1 MAEVRTF
8 TADERSPIRRIVDFP
23 LIAMV
28 IASALFIAASA
39 TATWLGTLLP
49 PMTANASAAV
59 KGAIAIALML
69 AVYKLVMVHLGE
81 RPRDDLPVAAAP
93 RGLAVGLLTGF
104 LLFCA
109 LVGIAALFD
118 VYNIVGPGDTRELV
132 KDLIGM
138 TVLAAFMEELLF
150 RGILFRWIEAFAGSW
165 AALAGDV
172 GAVRPCPYFQ
182 RQRDVDLVAGDHGRS
197 RRAAWRSLYAGAQPV
212 GADGAARCVEFHPG
226 VPVRRTGVRQ
236 RHARAGAGQAVGAG
250 AALRR
255 AVRARG
261 LDDRRRAVDPARR
274 FPHPARRRGAAIS
287 SRRCGSGTGERRH
300 SPSRASGLNASFPAW
315 IRGSVRRARPWHCP
329 RRWRRSCA
337 SRPRRSLRR
346 AANKRR
352 P

>member
-28 IASALFIAASA
+28 IAIALFIAASA

-81 RPRDDLPVAAAP
+81 RPRDDLPIAAAP

-165 AALAGDV
+165 AALVVTSALFGLAHIFNANATWTSSLAIMVEAGALLGGAYMLARNLWVPMGLHAAWNFTQGFVFDV
-172 GAVRPCPYFQ
+172 PVSGNDMHGLVQAKLSGPVLLSGGPFGLEASMIGVVLSIPLGAFLILLAARRGHIVPPMWI
-182 RQRDVDLVAGDHGRS
+182 RD
-197 RRAAWRSLYAGAQPV
+197 RRAP
-212 GADGAARCVEFHPG
+212 
-226 VPVRRTGVRQ
+226 
-236 RHARAGAGQAVGAG
+236 
-250 AALRR
+250 AL
-255 AVRARG
+255 A
-261 LDDRRRAVDPARR
+261 
-274 FPHPARRRGAAIS
+274 
-287 SRRCGSGTGERRH
+287 
-300 SPSRASGLNASFPAW
+300 
-315 IRGSVRRARPWHCP
+315 
-329 RRWRRSCA
+329 
-337 SRPRRSLRR
+337 
-346 AANKRR
+346 
-352 P
+352 

>member
-81 RPRDDLPVAAAP
+81 RPRDDLPIAAAP

-165 AALAGDV
+165 AALVVTSALFGLAHIFNANATWTSSLAIMVEAGALLGGAYMLARNLWVPMGLHAAWNFTQGFLFDV
-172 GAVRPCPYFQ
+172 PVSGNDMHGLVQAKLSGPVLLSGGTFGLEASMIGVVLSIPLGAFLILLAVR
-182 RQRDVDLVAGDHGRS
+182 
-197 RRAAWRSLYAGAQPV
+197 
-212 GADGAARCVEFHPG
+212 
-226 VPVRRTGVRQ
+226 
-236 RHARAGAGQAVGAG
+236 
-250 AALRR
+250 
-255 AVRARG
+255 RG
-261 LDDRRRAVDPARR
+261 HVVDPM
-274 FPHPARRRGAAIS
+274 
-287 SRRCGSGTGERRH
+287 
-300 SPSRASGLNASFPAW
+300 W
-315 IRGSVRRARPWHCP
+315 IRDKAVPAL
-329 RRWRRSCA
+329 A
-337 SRPRRSLRR
+337 
-346 AANKRR
+346 
-352 P
+352 